1 MVEPLGEYTNVN
13 LGQLFTFSDF
23 PREKASDDI
32 YTLTATLTDKAGNE
46 SVDTI
51 TFSVN
56 RFGSVYVLDES
67 LKEIAGTYIQEEI
80 DVKLSEINVD
90 NLEHDK
96 IKVVMDANGSARNLE
111 EGSDYTVEE
120 SGGNGSWYQYD
131 YTINKALFAGDGRYI
146 ITLYSV
152 DAAGNINENVDESK
166 KAEISF
172 GVDKTAPMVIPIDI
186 ESDTQYPVDVKTATV
201 AVNDNLV
208 LEDVEIYIGE
218 EKCEYSADGEN
229 YTFDIPSATVRQ
241 DVTVAARDAAGN
253 RTNYVI
259 SKVLVTTNAFIRWYN
274 NKPLFVGSLTGM
286 AVVSGGSAGLFVT
299 FRRRRIKIR
308 K

>member
-1 MVEPLGEYTNVN
+1 MEYTDKAGNVAEVYVGEAYYVDLIAPQIEITGVENMSANNGEVIPQILLTDTNYDRNGVDIKLTGANLGVVEPLGEYTNVN

-32 YTLTATLTDKAGNE
+32 YTLTTTLTDKAGNE

-111 EGSDYTVEE
+111 DGSDYTVEE

-131 YTINKALFAGDGRYI
+131 CCCFKQLQLSIWFR
-146 ITLYSV
+146 
-152 DAAGNINENVDESK
+152 SK
-166 KAEISF
+166 
-172 GVDKTAPMVIPIDI
+172 
-186 ESDTQYPVDVKTATV
+186 
-201 AVNDNLV
+201 
-208 LEDVEIYIGE
+208 
-218 EKCEYSADGEN
+218 
-229 YTFDIPSATVRQ
+229 
-241 DVTVAARDAAGN
+241 
-253 RTNYVI
+253 
-259 SKVLVTTNAFIRWYN
+259 W
-274 NKPLFVGSLTGM
+274 
-286 AVVSGGSAGLFVT
+286 
-299 FRRRRIKIR
+299 
-308 K
+308 